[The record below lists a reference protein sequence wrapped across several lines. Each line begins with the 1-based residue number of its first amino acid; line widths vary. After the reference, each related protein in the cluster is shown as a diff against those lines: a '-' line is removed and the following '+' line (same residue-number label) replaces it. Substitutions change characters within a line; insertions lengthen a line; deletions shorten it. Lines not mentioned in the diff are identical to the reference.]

1 MLCYSAPRK
10 LKAAKEKLRQLQDL
24 VAFVQQSPVEGARGL
39 HDPSAGGLANM
50 TAGVGEEAVSQ
61 ATQTDEANVTVSEG
75 EVPMDAQRRYDILF
89 QQSFIIV
96 IIHDRW
102 LCSSI
107 GCMYVCYAI
116 PTHHV
121 RSSW

>member
-39 HDPSAGGLANM
+39 PDTSAGGLADM

-96 IIHDRW
+96 IIYDRW

-107 GCMYVCYAI
+107 GCMYVCY
-116 PTHHV
+116 THHL